1 MHASFARKC
10 LIIMKSIDY
19 LNEHYKIIQD
29 SDLYKFTSDS
39 VLLSRFVKAQKNETV
54 ADFCA
59 GGGVVGLNFF
69 AENTGISSVT
79 FFEAQE
85 ESAALCKESVSLNGL
100 SDKMKVENVRLQEI
114 PAEYIEKFSLI
125 LCNPPFENAGFENA
139 DPKKASCKKELAL
152 TLEEL
157 VKSAKRCLKFGGRF
171 VLCHRADRA
180 AEVIYT
186 LHEAGLEPKLIQFV
200 TGKAGRE
207 PYLVLISAKKGAKK
221 GVKVLNEKVNEG
233 N

>member
-1 MHASFARKC
+1 
-10 LIIMKSIDY
+10 MKSIDY

-114 PAEYIEKFSLI
+114 PAEDIEKFSLI

-157 VKSAKRCLKFGGRF
+157 VKSAKRCLKFG
-171 VLCHRADRA
+171 
-180 AEVIYT
+180 
-186 LHEAGLEPKLIQFV
+186 
-200 TGKAGRE
+200 
-207 PYLVLISAKKGAKK
+207 
-221 GVKVLNEKVNEG
+221 
-233 N
+233 

>member
-1 MHASFARKC
+1 
-10 LIIMKSIDY
+10 MKSIDY
-19 LNEHYKIIQD
+19 LNEQYKIIQD
-29 SDLYKFTSDS
+29 SELYKFTSDS
-39 VLLSRFVKAQKNETV
+39 ILLSRFVTAQKGETV

-69 AENTGISSVT
+69 AENTGVSSVT

-85 ESAALCKESVSLNGL
+85 ELAALCEESVSLNGL
-100 SDKMKVENVRLQEI
+100 SDKMKVENLRLQDI
-114 PAEYIEKFSLI
+114 PAEYTEKFSLI

-139 DPKKASCKKELAL
+139 DPKKASCRKELSL

-157 VKSAKRCLKFGGRF
+157 VISAKRCLKFGGRF

-186 LHEAGLEPKLIQFV
+186 LHAAGLEPKLMQFV
-200 TGKAGRE
+200 TGRAGRE
-207 PYLVLISAKKGAKK
+207 PYLVLISAKKGAKA
-221 GVKVLNEKVNEG
+221 GVRVLSEKVNVKGE
-233 N
+233 